1 MWKLGPIQLLTIIG
15 SFYYL
20 GVIFG
25 MLFMIVLSQ
34 VAHYVLSRMGYE
46 IFRFNDITHVIQ
58 EDSKTFSNIVV
69 YMEIDK
75 LDADTLKKHVY
86 SKDVINVRRVNQ
98 GITNKF
104 GFCLWK
110 DLPKEQCA
118 SQVKKCTKN
127 IDNEQGIVEFCN
139 ELITTKMDYDKPL
152 WEMHVLENYSS
163 EKSIIF
169 VRVHH
174 AFSDGIGFVSFISCL
189 LDKPYSL
196 SMKKK
201 FVQNSFISEAFYTL
215 FGPIYAIHCTNKLK
229 ALSSDSQGGKVTETT
244 EEQRQPDK
252 IFLSKEFSFKS
263 VVKCYKRFDKT
274 TFNDYMLAAVSTGFD
289 KWLKQN
295 SIKDAKKIVVSMP
308 VNVRPLPTKIEEL
321 KLGNYFMATRCELPL
336 HSTIEKSIYS
346 CKEAFWSIYSEAMI
360 RSMDK
365 LGNLLRFI
373 PQQIAFQAADDVFKG
388 IGLALSNIPFGQ
400 EDWVICNKKVHKRG
414 FWTHNQLSLKLF
426 MFVITYGDKMTVT
439 LSANKTLKLDAKQF
453 IDAVESSIENDIS
466 ENCKQE

>member
-1 MWKLGPIQLLTIIG
+1 
-15 SFYYL
+15 
-20 GVIFG
+20 
-25 MLFMIVLSQ
+25 
-34 VAHYVLSRMGYE
+34 
-46 IFRFNDITHVIQ
+46 
-58 EDSKTFSNIVV
+58 
-69 YMEIDK
+69 
-75 LDADTLKKHVY
+75 
-86 SKDVINVRRVNQ
+86 
-98 GITNKF
+98 
-104 GFCLWK
+104 
-110 DLPKEQCA
+110 
-118 SQVKKCTKN
+118 
-127 IDNEQGIVEFCN
+127 
-139 ELITTKMDYDKPL
+139 
-152 WEMHVLENYSS
+152 
-163 EKSIIF
+163 
-169 VRVHH
+169 
-174 AFSDGIGFVSFISCL
+174 
-189 LDKPYSL
+189 
-196 SMKKK
+196 
-201 FVQNSFISEAFYTL
+201 
-215 FGPIYAIHCTNKLK
+215 
-229 ALSSDSQGGKVTETT
+229 
-244 EEQRQPDK
+244 
-252 IFLSKEFSFKS
+252 
-263 VVKCYKRFDKT
+263 
-274 TFNDYMLAAVSTGFD
+274 MLAAVSTGFD

-453 IDAVESSIENDIS
+453 IDAVESSIENDIN